1 MISSSGGLWDAYGL
15 AGVLE
20 CHSPRLQRFKRL
32 AHLALLLLLL
42 VLLYI
47 SFLFVLATLPKL
59 PNISPP
65 KQIVL
70 DENVPNRTIVNL
82 LVVDYLLDGLAVNDM
97 VVNNRDPLG
106 CIYHGKVAA
115 PAFFVAEERLP
126 ILLRI
131 TATTAKPN
139 TSTTTTTSNLTTT
152 PLTNLHNGLNIL
164 GCRS

>member
-20 CHSPRLQRFKRL
+20 CHSSRLQRFKRL

-139 TSTTTTTSNLTTT
+139 TTTTTTSNLTTT
-152 PLTNLHNGLNIL
+152 PLINLHNGLNIL